1 MYGEFL
7 YKIVLLTMRIIRIMI
22 KMKDKE
28 LVRLL
33 QNHGWTLDRIHGS
46 RYILIKNGQTIS
58 VPVHGR
64 DMKKGLEL
72 AILKKAGL
80 K

>member
-1 MYGEFL
+1 
-7 YKIVLLTMRIIRIMI
+7 
-22 KMKDKE
+22 MKDKE
-28 LVRLL
+28 LVKLL
-33 QNHGWTLDRIHGS
+33 QNNGWSLDRIHGS
-46 RYILIKNGQTIS
+46 HYILIKNGQTIS